1 MTAQHGHDEHA
12 GHPQPAEY
20 IKIAVVLTIITAIEV
35 ALFYIGEAK
44 DGAGHRMIAE
54 GLVTTAIMV
63 LSALKFAIVV
73 MWYMHLKF
81 DHKLFS
87 YFMVGGLALAGLVML
102 ALLALLPILHLG
114 SEL

>member
-1 MTAQHGHDEHA
+1 MTTHQGHEQEH
-12 GHPQPAEY
+12 GHPQPVEY
-20 IKIAVVLTIITAIEV
+20 VKIAVVLTIITAMEV
-35 ALFYIGEAK
+35 ALFYAGEQTV
-44 DGAGHRMIAE
+44 GQT
-54 GLVTTAIMV
+54 LTTTAIMV

-87 YFMVGGLALAGLVML
+87 YFMVGGLALAGLVLL
-102 ALLALLPILHLG
+102 ALLGLLPILHIG